1 MIHRKFGAQWTNGL
15 GGDVTNVFVRKFKIA
30 KNLVRWIFMVLEA
43 N

>member
-30 KNLVRWIFMVLEA
+30 KKSCQMDLYGS
-43 N
+43 